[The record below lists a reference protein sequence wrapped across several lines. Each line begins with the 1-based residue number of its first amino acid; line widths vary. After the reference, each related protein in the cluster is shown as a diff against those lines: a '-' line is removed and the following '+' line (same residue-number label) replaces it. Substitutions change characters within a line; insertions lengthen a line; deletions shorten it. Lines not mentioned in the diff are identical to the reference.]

1 MKMIPPV
8 AVTDAILTSSNVTE
22 NDYDAWDSGTT
33 YSAGEFAILTSTHK
47 IYESAAGSNLNNDP
61 STDDGTWWTEIG
73 YTNRWR
79 VFDDKIA
86 SVTSRAGPIT
96 YTLTMNQFVDA
107 IAFFGLNAP
116 QVRVQIYDDASPANE
131 VYDTAEE
138 LVDTSEIIDWYTYFT
153 IELESYE
160 PTVMF
165 TGFTCFP
172 NYQIVITIGDG
183 TGTPEC
189 GEIAIGRVVTLGDT
203 LEGTEIGMDSFSR
216 KEQDEYGDWVIVPR
230 SKSDPTDF
238 LFAITPSNAGRVRS
252 RLAARRDLATVYFA
266 DESLISYGAIAYG
279 YFEKFRIPL
288 SYQGKSIV
296 RLEIQALT

>member
-1 MKMIPPV
+1 MV
-8 AVTDAILTSSNVTE
+8 AGRLLDGRNPRWPATDETAPRHTP
-22 NDYDAWDSGTT
+22 WGGT
-33 YSAGEFAILTSTHK
+33 
-47 IYESAAGSNLNNDP
+47 
-61 STDDGTWWTEIG
+61 
-73 YTNRWR
+73 
-79 VFDDKIA
+79 
-86 SVTSRAGPIT
+86 
-96 YTLTMNQFVDA
+96 
-107 IAFFGLNAP
+107 FGG
-116 QVRVQIYDDASPANE
+116 R
-131 VYDTAEE
+131 
-138 LVDTSEIIDWYTYFT
+138 
-153 IELESYE
+153 
-160 PTVMF
+160 
-165 TGFTCFP
+165 G
-172 NYQIVITIGDG
+172 TIGDG